1 VDLVGGSAEAGDAEA
16 GGSEAATD
24 DEEEEEAAPPI
35 LGFLFFLNFFWVF
48 CFPVQAT

>member
-1 VDLVGGSAEAGDAEA
+1 MGGSAEAGDAEA